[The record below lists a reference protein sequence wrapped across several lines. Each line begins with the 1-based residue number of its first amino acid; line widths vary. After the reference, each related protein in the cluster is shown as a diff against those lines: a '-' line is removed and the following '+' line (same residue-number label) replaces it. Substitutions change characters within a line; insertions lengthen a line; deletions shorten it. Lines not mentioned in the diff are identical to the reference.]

1 MSIEIPNTCS
11 ENWTNMSPTSKGK
24 HCSKCQ
30 TEVMDFTN
38 WKTDDIIAY
47 IQNSNT
53 KVCGRIL
60 PAQSKTIDKSS
71 LWSWLHFS
79 KLRLGF
85 IISGLLF
92 VKFAKA
98 ETQTK
103 NILFDNSKEQRDTKD
118 SITITGSITDTSKQL
133 LVGVMVSNN
142 LTKDLVATDDK
153 GHFSLKIPKEINPKN
168 LKLKFAYIGYEIK
181 EIRPNIS
188 KNSPL
193 KIELEERVEL
203 MGEVIVTPYN
213 PKFNKIDTLP
223 LKTYKTN

>member
-11 ENWTNMSPTSKGK
+11 ESWNTMSPTSKGK

-38 WKTDDIIAY
+38 WKTDDIITY

-60 PAQSKTIDKSS
+60 PSQSKTTYKPN

-92 VKFAKA
+92 AKFAKA

-103 NILFDNSKEQRDTKD
+103 NALFDNSKEQRDTKD
-118 SITITGSITDTSKQL
+118 SITITGSITDTSKKPL
-133 LVGVMVSNN
+133 IGVMVSNN
-142 LTKDLVATDDK
+142 LTKDLIATDDE
-153 GHFSLKIPKEINPKN
+153 GRFSLKIPKEIKHKD
-168 LKLKFAYIGYEIK
+168 LKLKFAHIGYEIK
-181 EIRPNIS
+181 EISPNTS
-188 KNSPL
+188 KNTPL
-193 KIELEERVEL
+193 KIELEEVIEL
-203 MGEVIVTPYN
+203 MGEVIVAPYN

-223 LKTYKTN
+223 ALNRRN